1 MRSKIALA
9 FLCLALT
16 SASGVFFADAPA
28 KAGQAPQ
35 AQPSQNDP
43 VYQAAIDAG
52 RIDAMV
58 ARSEDTADRVLANAM
73 PKEPANR
80 REYEE
85 ETVRSL
91 KMAILRYN
99 LLVEG
104 ACNADRPNR
113 DFCGAPYLPD
123 WLRAP
128 TSTTYSPDQM
138 QTMIREASA
147 RITPLWNTVCARG
160 RTVTGES
167 NYCDLDSS
175 PPN

>member
-1 MRSKIALA
+1 MRSKYAFA

-16 SASGVFFADAPA
+16 SASNVL
-28 KAGQAPQ
+28 AGQAPP
-35 AQPSQNDP
+35 QPSQNDP

-85 ETVRSL
+85 ETIRSL

-113 DFCGAPYLPD
+113 EFCGEPYLPD
-123 WLRAP
+123 WLRSP
-128 TSTTYSPDQM
+128 SSTTYSRDQV

-147 RITPLWNTVCARG
+147 RITPLWNAVCARG

-167 NYCDLDSS
+167 NYCDLE
-175 PPN
+175 